1 MSQDLS
7 AGLTAPSRPK
17 LAAAVDTHWSVADGE
32 LRLVEGFLSASKA
45 ATRFQ
50 SLQSELDWQEEALV
64 IAGRQVMVPRLVCW
78 YGDPGARYR
87 YSGVSHE
94 PAPWTPAL
102 AQLREE
108 VEQRSGSRF
117 NSVLGNLYR
126 TGQDSMGWHA
136 DKEKELG
143 PDPVIASLSLGA
155 TRRFLLRHNRTREQI
170 ELSLTD
176 GSLLIMGGRLQH
188 AWRHCVPKAPRGAE
202 ARINLTFRLIREA

>member
-1 MSQDLS
+1 MSQHPPNGF
-7 AGLTAPSRPK
+7 AAPYRPR
-17 LAAAVDTHWSVADGE
+17 LAAAAETHWSVADAE
-32 LRLVEGFLSASKA
+32 WLLIEGFLTAPEA
-45 ATRFQ
+45 ATLFQ
-50 SLQSELDWQEEALV
+50 SLRSELDWQEEALV

-94 PAPWTPAL
+94 PLPWTPAL
-102 AQLREE
+102 TRLRTA

-126 TGQDSMGWHA
+126 SGQDSMGWHA

-143 PDPVIASLSLGA
+143 PNPVIASLSLGA

-170 ELSLTD
+170 ELGLTD

-188 AWRHCVPKAPRGAE
+188 DWRHCVPKAPRGAE
-202 ARINLTFRLIREA
+202 ARINLTFRLIKEP